1 MKALLLPLCLVSSVT
16 CADMTANDAFNEGNT
31 FGKANVGTAKS
42 KISTTTASDANTGV
56 PNYTATDPA
65 SSYYM
70 GGTGSLTAPATA
82 GVTGCTST
90 AGTADPDPHT
100 HGKCEGV
107 RMLMNDPGKKNVM
120 FPLNATTD
128 PLVVKRNMVSGDA
141 ETYLGSLIVS
151 GGYAGCAEKT
161 VKDPDKYETETC
173 NQYLT
178 AGEERCEEVLSVIVT
193 TKFCTPG
200 EILFAYSTYKGDTIR
215 LICDPDPSKIR
226 VTGNFNGW
234 CYWNYNPFQHL
245 AFVSVEE
252 TPQILQKG
260 TIAFYR
266 DDVCTGYDSWT
277 DEYGNVYYGDCNSWG
292 PGPAHGPI
300 ATMTPL
306 STPNNVLFGSYYRRG
321 CMLELKPSTCDL
333 SNETCTFNLRFIN
346 QYNWDDSYYPD
357 IDVAV
362 TTPAMN
368 TPQHH
373 AEEDVWDNQCTALE
387 ARLP

>member
-1 MKALLLPLCLVSSVT
+1 VKALLLPLCLVSSVT

-65 SSYYM
+65 SSYDM
-70 GGTGSLTAPATA
+70 GGTGSLTAPATS

-120 FPLNATTD
+120 YPLNSTTD
-128 PLVVKRNMVSGDA
+128 TLAVKRNMVSGDA

-161 VKDPDKYETETC
+161 VKDPDKYQTETC

-178 AGEERCEEVLSVIVT
+178 AGEESCNEILTVTVT
-193 TKFCTPG
+193 TSESCVPGTWYGGFRLPFPIQQVDIFCDMNRADG
-200 EILFAYSTYKGDTIR
+200 MIR
-215 LICDPDPSKIR
+215 LRFTPYELHGVCSVGYLDVPKAPFTVSDKVQYG
-226 VTGNFNGW
+226 VTGHTCDTDGCW
-234 CYWNYNPFQHL
+234 
-245 AFVSVEE
+245 
-252 TPQILQKG
+252 
-260 TIAFYR
+260 
-266 DDVCTGYDSWT
+266 
-277 DEYGNVYYGDCNSWG
+277 DEYGYLNYEVVTINHWKGSCTVKNFIGYEPGYIQGCSGDTCSYTFRAIDWRWG
-292 PGPAHGPI
+292 NQAV
-300 ATMTPL
+300 ATAGFTPPK
-306 STPNNVLFGSYYRRG
+306 TIV
-321 CMLELKPSTCDL
+321 T
-333 SNETCTFNLRFIN
+333 ETDF
-346 QYNWDDSYYPD
+346 
-357 IDVAV
+357 
-362 TTPAMN
+362 
-368 TPQHH
+368 
-373 AEEDVWDNQCTALE
+373 WDNQCTALE

>member
-1 MKALLLPLCLVSSVT
+1 
-16 CADMTANDAFNEGNT
+16 MTANDAFNEGNT

-82 GVTGCTST
+82 GVTDCTST
-90 AGTADPDPHT
+90 TGMADPDPHT

-120 FPLNATTD
+120 FPLNSTTD
-128 PLVVKRNMVSGDA
+128 PLVVKRNTVSGDA

-151 GGYAGCAEKT
+151 GGYAGCAVKT

-234 CYWNYNPFQHL
+234 CYWDYSAYQHL
-245 AFVSVEE
+245 AFVSVGL
-252 TPQILQKG
+252 TPTVLQKG
-260 TIAFYR
+260 TVAYYK
-266 DDVCTGYDSWT
+266 TGKGGT
-277 DEYGNVYYGDCNSWG
+277 G
-292 PGPAHGPI
+292 PIKGPI
-300 ATMTPL
+300 ATMHPDV
-306 STPNNVLFGSYYRRG
+306 TPNNVLFGSYYRRG

-362 TTPAMN
+362 TTPPMN

>member
-120 FPLNATTD
+120 FPLNSTTD

-161 VKDPDKYETETC
+161 VKDPDKYQTETC
-173 NQYLT
+173 DQYLT
-178 AGEERCEEVLSVIVT
+178 AGEESCNEVLTVTVTTSESCIPGTWYGGYMMGIAPYGWLNQIDIHCDMTRTDGKLRLRFTPVGLHGVCSIGYLDVPKSPFTVADSVGWGVIGQTCDGDGNCSDSYGPVNYELTSVHNWKGACTVTNYIGYEPGYAQGCVGDTCNFTFRALDSRWGNQAVATGGPFTPPKTIVT
-193 TKFCTPG
+193 
-200 EILFAYSTYKGDTIR
+200 
-215 LICDPDPSKIR
+215 
-226 VTGNFNGW
+226 
-234 CYWNYNPFQHL
+234 
-245 AFVSVEE
+245 E
-252 TPQILQKG
+252 TD
-260 TIAFYR
+260 F
-266 DDVCTGYDSWT
+266 
-277 DEYGNVYYGDCNSWG
+277 
-292 PGPAHGPI
+292 
-300 ATMTPL
+300 
-306 STPNNVLFGSYYRRG
+306 
-321 CMLELKPSTCDL
+321 
-333 SNETCTFNLRFIN
+333 
-346 QYNWDDSYYPD
+346 
-357 IDVAV
+357 
-362 TTPAMN
+362 
-368 TPQHH
+368 
-373 AEEDVWDNQCTALE
+373 WDNQCMALE